1 MLTSVQGLTD
11 DDLDTRY
18 FSATGGR
25 RRKQI
30 TFQKWLQDYKWLRYG
45 VDKDYQG
52 GWCLPCILFLSG
64 SEKESLG
71 AFVCRP
77 FSNYNKSK
85 QLCERHAKEYHL
97 RAMDRA
103 YDFKRGMLNHA
114 VRIDSQLMDCNSRN
128 FKLNSQV
135 LQGRSLVS
143 SLLPGNPPWQS
154 HSVLC

>member
-30 TFQKWLQDYKWLRYG
+30 TFQKRLQDYKWLRYG

-71 AFVCRP
+71 AFVCTP
-77 FSNYNKSK
+77 FTNYNKSK

-135 LQGRSLVS
+135 LQGVA
-143 SLLPGNPPWQS
+143 
-154 HSVLC
+154 